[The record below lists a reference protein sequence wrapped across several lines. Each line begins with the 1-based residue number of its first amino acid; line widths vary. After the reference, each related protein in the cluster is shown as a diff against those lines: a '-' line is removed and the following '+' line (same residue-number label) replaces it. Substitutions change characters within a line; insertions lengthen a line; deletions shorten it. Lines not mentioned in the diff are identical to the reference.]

1 MNIYRCVFLDDNAEA
16 KAIEA
21 MDVGDLEHAIDLAIE
36 MLKGRPH
43 YRAVEVWRGG
53 KRLYTSAHSESE
65 PDGPAQ

>member
-36 MLKGRPH
+36 MLKARPH
-43 YRAVEVWRGG
+43 FRAVEAWRGG
-53 KRLYTSAHSESE
+53 KRLHTSNLSESDL
-65 PDGPAQ
+65 DGPSQ